1 MEAKKWAYKIRN
13 MMKEAD
19 IYNPTFEIT
28 IRLLSETLELRDDV
42 RTQFLEAIVYF
53 FFIHIEYIS
62 DRGSTNKKLNPLIK
76 QQEDLTALALTYIN
90 ALGLSTAAFKKIK
103 GEDENKKDTLTEL
116 LNKLE

>member
-1 MEAKKWAYKIRN
+1 MEAKKWAFKIRN

-28 IRLLSETLELRDDV
+28 IRLLSETLELRDNV
-42 RTQFLEAIVYF
+42 RTQFIKVDQGQIL
-53 FFIHIEYIS
+53 IEYVS

-103 GEDENKKDTLTEL
+103 GEEETKNDTLSQL